1 MVGNRKLV
9 CDLSY
14 LRVPYKKDDGS
25 VDYRCPAE
33 PVAVYTGRKG
43 GRAANTEGRRCLCNG
58 LVAAAG
64 LAQVRRNG
72 GPEPVII
79 TSGDDFRAVAELA
92 PETGFYTAADVLN
105 YLQSRR

>member
-1 MVGNRKLV
+1 M
-9 CDLSY
+9 
-14 LRVPYKKDDGS
+14 
-25 VDYRCPAE
+25 DYRCPAE